1 MDLVRVYAVRWDSG
15 GTEPASYYI
24 FFSMEMEMVQDIS
37 AIKTLLKKDS
47 TPQSYIV
54 RKLRRR
60 ISVFKVLNWKWLVV
74 EDTSMAFLLLVA
86 AILDK
91 LKFEEE
97 QESYSARRRPSE
109 QVDVHT

>member
-1 MDLVRVYAVRWDSG
+1 
-15 GTEPASYYI
+15 
-24 FFSMEMEMVQDIS
+24 
-37 AIKTLLKKDS
+37 
-47 TPQSYIV
+47 
-54 RKLRRR
+54 
-60 ISVFKVLNWKWLVV
+60 VV